1 MALLNNRYTDKH
13 LSPMPF
19 QTLKAGI
26 FSAIGMCLM
35 SLVTMICN
43 KDNVS
48 INGFTDDYMVTCLFI
63 VFWFNNVN
71 VISLVLFHYLK
82 ISTTLIYNPVGVVVE
97 GALYYLLARVALH
110 VDQLNMAS
118 ITVLPVVVITICLSI
133 KSLLYRIINSKSRN
147 EKSDNNIV
155 VSSSDM
161 LGKKADLIISLF
173 LPLFPIIIILLNV
186 LAG

>member
-35 SLVTMICN
+35 SLVIMICN

-48 INGFTDDYMVTCLFI
+48 INGFTDDYMVSCIFI

-71 VISLVLFHYLK
+71 VISLILFHYLK
-82 ISTTLIYNPVGVVVE
+82 ISTKLIYNPVGVVVE
-97 GALYYLLARVALH
+97 GAIYYLLARGGFVCGSTEYGIH
-110 VDQLNMAS
+110 YSTTCCCYNYMPVNKI
-118 ITVLPVVVITICLSI
+118 ITVL
-133 KSLLYRIINSKSRN
+133 
-147 EKSDNNIV
+147 DN
-155 VSSSDM
+155 
-161 LGKKADLIISLF
+161 
-173 LPLFPIIIILLNV
+173 
-186 LAG
+186 